1 MSLQDYLH
9 EDTQDLRIEN
19 GDFVRGKSHRQ
30 ALALILSSHKGD
42 WRQSP
47 WVGVNL
53 REWINDE
60 GSVTSLKH
68 LIQSQLELD
77 GAQVRQLEILRD
89 KIYLDADYGY

>member
-9 EDTQDLRIEN
+9 EDAHELRIKN
-19 GDFVRGKSHRQ
+19 GDFVLGKSHKQ
-30 ALALILSSHKGD
+30 ALGLILSSHKGD

-60 GSVTSLKH
+60 GSVTALKH
-68 LIQSQLELD
+68 IIQSQLEID
-77 GAQVRQLEILRD
+77 GAQVNQLEIVRG
-89 KIYLDADYGY
+89 KIYLDADYED